1 MAEKIRTPFD
11 GTLSQLDR
19 ELRTFKDRQAEKKTD
34 LRQFGEDL
42 AKIRA
47 HEKRLQLQLAELDR
61 KRTTLIV
68 QRQQEQDFHAE
79 RAQHVASLC
88 DRLAVTGVPDD
99 LTNCTGEDIDGI
111 LVRIKDAFHRAD
123 ATIADLSRRHD
134 REETEQQT
142 EIDKLRERRAKA
154 ESDVTSANK
163 QAAELRQEQ
172 VKNQHAID
180 EVEKSARTLK
190 SITAEIAKIDRCYD
204 DYTKDRNLDEDR
216 KHIDEKQTVINGHQ
230 DELDKIDSE
239 LTFLNSFAKT
249 SADITHKQSTFD
261 QREADARKIRNKHSD
276 NIKQLFPGAT
286 VDSQFKRRIQTIYQN
301 FQRIIGDN
309 NKQIAKAQQRSTEL
323 EITRKN
329 QRAELV
335 RLERERTEAEE
346 RIYDQ
351 CHSSSYPEVLE
362 RVKHAVSKYQLD
374 HGALKASDVLY
385 KKYMQKMEAEPCC
398 PLCHKDMTSSEVTD
412 LTAEL
417 HDDIRRLPE
426 RIDSTER
433 VLKQEQRKYEALL
446 GLKSITERVEKL
458 KIEIPKLKDSLN
470 KTEQELETA
479 RADMENLQMA
489 MVEPQSNLELAQSML
504 GDMSLLDEAL
514 KDTERLAQEL
524 TALKAKLP
532 TRTSSLTMDEAQ
544 LQRNIIN
551 TKLREERRLIE
562 QMRSKCQEVSETI
575 NSLRE
580 KRNQMKDQQIK
591 LQEGVQALSQMK
603 KRHSEIEVQIA
614 AKREDV
620 AKLQAVLGPLR
631 ESMRLADE
639 EKVKKREANRMEMA
653 TEASR
658 VTESRRVERE
668 VLRCS
673 NELMKLK
680 EMDLE
685 KEFER
690 LRLTTKQ
697 CMDEQKERSGEA
709 DNVSVQID
717 KMRQDVAGQEV
728 MERDLRDNRELIMLR
743 AEGVELQAQLNILT
757 KDMADHDFKSVTREK
772 EGLVRKSD
780 GITMERSECIGQMG
794 ELKSQVG
801 AITRE
806 LAQPKYKDSVKNY
819 RTTYYDSVV
828 LRKIVG
834 DLGTYRVALEWALM
848 KYHSEKME
856 KVNQLI
862 KGLWHSIYRGN
873 DIDYIQIRTDEM
885 KTQSADKKRS
895 YDYRVVQIKN
905 DSELDMRGRCS
916 AGQRVLACLII
927 RIALAETFSSNCGV
941 LALDEPTT
949 NLDRVN
955 IVSLCDALNKIVE
968 ERQSQ
973 SSFMLVVITHDEEF
987 ITTLGRIEHYWK
999 VSRGTTGKSII
1010 QKVNVE

>member
-34 LRQFGEDL
+34 LRQFCEDL
-42 AKIRA
+42 AKIRGQ
-47 HEKRLQLQLAELDR
+47 EKRQQLQLAELDR
-61 KRTTLIV
+61 KRTTLMV
-68 QRQQEQDFHAE
+68 QLQQEQDFHDE
-79 RAQHVASLC
+79 RAKHVANLC
-88 DRLAVTGVPDD
+88 DRLDVTDVPHDV
-99 LTNCTGEDIDGI
+99 TNCSSEDIDAVLG
-111 LVRIKDAFHRAD
+111 RIKDAFHRAD
-123 ATIADLSRRHD
+123 ATIAEMSRRHD
-134 REETEQQT
+134 REEAELQS

-180 EVEKSARTLK
+180 TVEKSAQALK
-190 SITAEIAKIDRCYD
+190 TITEEIVKLDRCCDEYSKGRNIDEERKKIDS
-204 DYTKDRNLDEDR
+204 
-216 KHIDEKQTVINGHQ
+216 KQTEINGQ
-230 DELDKIDSE
+230 QEELDKIDTE
-239 LTFLNSFAKT
+239 VTFLSSIAKA
-249 SADITHKQSTFD
+249 SAELGHKQRSFD
-261 QREADARKIRNKHSD
+261 QRDADARKIRHKHSD
-276 NIKQLFPGAT
+276 HVKQLLPGA
-286 VDSQFKRRIQTIYQN
+286 VVESQFKRRIQTVYQN
-301 FQRIIGDN
+301 LQREIGDA
-309 NKQIAKAQQRSTEL
+309 NKQISKAQQRSTEL

-335 RLERERTEAEE
+335 RLERELTEGEE

-351 CHSSSYPEVLE
+351 CHSAPYAEVLE
-362 RVKHAVSKYQLD
+362 RVKLAVSKYQLD

-398 PLCHKDMTSSEVTD
+398 PLCHKDMTGGEVID
-412 LTAEL
+412 LTSEL
-417 HDDIRRLPE
+417 QDDIRRLPE
-426 RIDSTER
+426 RIEGTER

-446 GLKSITERVEKL
+446 GLKSLTERVEKL
-458 KIEIPKLKDSLN
+458 KVDIPKLKDSLS
-470 KTEQELETA
+470 KSEQELETA
-479 RADMENLQMA
+479 RANVDSLQMA
-489 MVEPQSNLELAQSML
+489 LAEPQSNLELAQSML

-514 KDTERLAQEL
+514 KDTERLGQEL
-524 TALKAKLP
+524 SALKATIP
-532 TRTSSLTMDEAQ
+532 TRTSTLTMDEAQ
-544 LQRNIIN
+544 AQRNTIN
-551 TKLREERRLIE
+551 TRLRDERRLLE
-562 QMRSKCQEVSETI
+562 QMRSKCNEATERI

-580 KRNQMKDQQIK
+580 KRNKMKDQQIK
-591 LQEGVQALSQMK
+591 LQEGVQALGQMK
-603 KRHSEIEVQIA
+603 KRHTEIDAQIT
-614 AKREDV
+614 AKREEV
-620 AKLQAVLGPLR
+620 GKLQAVLGPLR

-639 EKVKKREANRMEMA
+639 KKALKREENRLEMA
-653 TEASR
+653 SAASR
-658 VTESRRVERE
+658 VSECRRVERD
-668 VLRCS
+668 VVRCS
-673 NELMKLK
+673 SELGKLRD
-680 EMDLE
+680 MDL
-685 KEFER
+685 KAEFER
-690 LRLTTKQ
+690 LRGTTKQ
-697 CMDEQKERSGEA
+697 CMDEQKERAGEA
-709 DNVSVQID
+709 EVVSLQID
-717 KMRQDVAGQEV
+717 KLRQDVAGQEV
-728 MERDLRDNRELIMLR
+728 VERDLRDNRELIMLR
-743 AEGVELQAQLNILT
+743 AEGVELQAQLDILT

-780 GITMERSECIGQMG
+780 AITMERSECIGQMG
-794 ELKSQVG
+794 ELKSQVSS
-801 AITRE
+801 ITRD
-806 LAQPKYKDSVKNY
+806 LAQSKYKDSVKNY
-819 RTTYYDSVV
+819 RQTFYDSVV

-834 DLGTYRVALEWALM
+834 DLGTYRIALEWALM

-885 KTQSADKKRS
+885 KSQNVDKKRS
-895 YDYRVVQIKN
+895 FDYRVVQIKN

-949 NLDRVN
+949 NLDRAN
-955 IVSLCDALNKIVE
+955 IVSLCEALNILVE

-987 ITTLGRIEHYWK
+987 ITTLGKIQHYWK

>member
-1 MAEKIRTPFD
+1 M
-11 GTLSQLDR
+11 
-19 ELRTFKDRQAEKKTD
+19 
-34 LRQFGEDL
+34 RQFGEDL

-47 HEKRLQLQLAELDR
+47 HEKRLQSQLAELDR

-79 RAQHVASLC
+79 RVQHVASLC
-88 DRLAVTGVPDD
+88 DRLSVSDFPDD
-99 LTNCTGEDIDGI
+99 LTNCSSEEIDA
-111 LVRIKDAFHRAD
+111 VFDRINEAFNKSDAK
-123 ATIADLSRRHD
+123 IAELSRRHD

-163 QAAELRQEQ
+163 QTAELRQEQ
-172 VKNQHAID
+172 VKNQHLID

-190 SITAEIAKIDRCYD
+190 AIAAEIVKIDRCYE

-216 KHIDEKQTVINGHQ
+216 RNIETKQAFINSQQ

-239 LTFLNSFAKT
+239 LIFLNSIGKI
-249 SADITHKQSTFD
+249 SAEITHKQSALD
-261 QREADARKIRNKHSD
+261 QREADARKIRHKHSE
-276 NIKQLFPGAT
+276 NIKQLFPG
-286 VDSQFKRRIQTIYQN
+286 VSIESQFKRRIQAITQTL
-301 FQRIIGDN
+301 QREISDN
-309 NKQIAKAQQRSTEL
+309 NKLILKAQHRSTEL

-351 CHSSSYPEVLE
+351 CRSTPYADVLE
-362 RVKHAVSKYQLD
+362 RVKLAVSKYQLD

-398 PLCHKDMTSSEVTD
+398 PLCHKDMTSGEVSD
-412 LTAEL
+412 LTIEL
-417 HDDIRRLPE
+417 QDDIRRLPE
-426 RIDSTER
+426 RIEGTER

-446 GLKSITERVEKL
+446 GLKSLTERVEKL
-458 KIEIPKLKDSLN
+458 KIDIPKLKESLS
-470 KTEQELETA
+470 KTEDELETA
-479 RADMENLQMA
+479 RADMDSLQMA
-489 MVEPQSNLELAQSML
+489 LAEPQSNLELAQSIL

-514 KDTERLAQEL
+514 KDTERQAQEL
-524 TALKAKLP
+524 SALKAKLP
-532 TRTSSLTMDEAQ
+532 TRSSTLTMEDAQ
-544 LQRNIIN
+544 TQRNTIN
-551 TKLREERRLIE
+551 TKLREERRLLE

-580 KRNQMKDQQIK
+580 KRNKLKDQQIK
-591 LQEGVQALSQMK
+591 LQEGAQALSQMK
-603 KRHSEIEVQIA
+603 KRHEEIEVQIT
-614 AKREDV
+614 AKRQEV
-620 AKLQAVLGPLR
+620 TKLQAVLGPLK
-631 ESMRLADE
+631 ESLRIADE
-639 EKVKKREANRMEMA
+639 EKVRNREANRLEMA
-653 TEASR
+653 TESSR

-668 VLRCS
+668 VMRCS
-673 NELMKLK
+673 NELKRLR
-680 EMDLE
+680 ELNLE

-690 LRLTTKQ
+690 LRISTKQ
-697 CMDEQKERSGEA
+697 CMDEQKERAGEA
-709 DNVSVQID
+709 ENISQQID
-717 KMRQDVAGQEV
+717 KLRQDVAGQEM

-743 AEGVELQAQLNILT
+743 AEGVELQAKLDILT

-780 GITMERSECIGQMG
+780 TITMERSECIGKMG

-801 AITRE
+801 SITRE

-819 RTTYYDSVV
+819 RQTYYDAVV

-1010 QKVNVE
+1010 QKINVE